1 MTVILNDTGFSS
13 LGFNLLAV
21 IYLFQM
27 IGSVLAP
34 SICSKIG
41 LKWSFFLGGLTL
53 SFVTFSLISPAYY
66 NDQNPNNDDSMGNS
80 DFFLKRSVVIA
91 ILYIGN
97 VIVGFGAALIW
108 VA

>member
-1 MTVILNDTGFSS
+1 
-13 LGFNLLAV
+13 
-21 IYLFQM
+21 M

-41 LKWSFFLGGLTL
+41 LKWSLFIGGLTL

-66 NDQNPNNDDSMGNS
+66 SQNDSDNNDSS
-80 DFFLKRSVVIA
+80 FFQNRNVVIA

-97 VIVGFGAALIW
+97 VIVGFGAAILW